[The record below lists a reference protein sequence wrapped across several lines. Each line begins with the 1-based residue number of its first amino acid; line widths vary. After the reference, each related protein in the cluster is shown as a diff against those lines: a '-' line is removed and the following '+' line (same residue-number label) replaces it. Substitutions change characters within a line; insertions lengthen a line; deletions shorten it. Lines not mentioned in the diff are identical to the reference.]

1 MLTTVFTKTIRDRWL
16 GWTIAVVCLILL
28 VLYGMAVYRQID
40 LSIITSLPEAYI
52 SLLGIRDDVDAGGL
66 AIGAIQGLY
75 GAVTLAAMALVMG
88 AASIA
93 GEERDGTIGLLLGNP
108 KGRTHVLVSKAGA
121 MVLLAALSVLIL
133 WGVVYLIA
141 ALLDVEIGGLD
152 VGALSLHMFFNVLF
166 YGFLAMA
173 ISAWTGNRGAA
184 AGVTTA
190 VLVLSFFAVGLLPL
204 IEDLKDL
211 TKAFPW
217 YYFDGSEPVYNGV
230 NWGHLGVLLA
240 GAAVFAVIAVI
251 GVNRRDLKG
260 QSVGITLVDRLR
272 GNPLTRKV
280 VGQLAGS
287 ARVSS
292 IWLKAASEYQG
303 LLLVT
308 AAVMFLMMGI
318 MMGPFY
324 KAIPEETLTAFEGLP
339 EALIALAGG
348 GNISTPEGW
357 YQIETFGLMA
367 PISVM
372 VVTIAIGAGALAG
385 EESRRTMG
393 LLLANPVRRSKI
405 VLEKSWTMAL
415 YAFVVGFAT
424 FAGVALGSLLA
435 DLGMDIGNIA
445 ATCLLQTLL
454 GLAFG
459 MLALALSAGTGR
471 TRIAIFVTIGAA
483 LVSHLLN
490 GFTALNESIA
500 DVTRWLPFYYYLGND
515 PLNNGMDWGHGA
527 ILAGLAVVLIA
538 LSILLFERR
547 DLRQTG

>member
-1 MLTTVFTKTIRDRWL
+1 
-16 GWTIAVVCLILL
+16 
-28 VLYGMAVYRQID
+28 
-40 LSIITSLPEAYI
+40 
-52 SLLGIRDDVDAGGL
+52 
-66 AIGAIQGLY
+66 
-75 GAVTLAAMALVMG
+75 
-88 AASIA
+88 
-93 GEERDGTIGLLLGNP
+93 
-108 KGRTHVLVSKAGA
+108 
-121 MVLLAALSVLIL
+121 
-133 WGVVYLIA
+133 
-141 ALLDVEIGGLD
+141 
-152 VGALSLHMFFNVLF
+152 
-166 YGFLAMA
+166 
-173 ISAWTGNRGAA
+173 
-184 AGVTTA
+184 
-190 VLVLSFFAVGLLPL
+190 
-204 IEDLKDL
+204 
-211 TKAFPW
+211 
-217 YYFDGSEPVYNGV
+217 
-230 NWGHLGVLLA
+230 
-240 GAAVFAVIAVI
+240 
-251 GVNRRDLKG
+251 
-260 QSVGITLVDRLR
+260 
-272 GNPLTRKV
+272 
-280 VGQLAGS
+280 
-287 ARVSS
+287 
-292 IWLKAASEYQG
+292 
-303 LLLVT
+303 
-308 AAVMFLMMGI
+308 MFLMMGI

-547 DLRQTG
+547 DPAADGLGYVRNVPGGRG

>member
-1 MLTTVFTKTIRDRWL
+1 MLATVFTKTIRDRWL
-16 GWTIAVVCLILL
+16 GWTIAVVSLMLL
-28 VLYGMAVYRQID
+28 TLYGMAVYRQID
-40 LSIITSLPEAYI
+40 LSMFASLPEAYV
-52 SLLGIRDDVDAGGL
+52 SLIGIREDVDAGGL
-66 AIGAIQGLY
+66 AVGAIQGLY
-75 GAVTLAAMALVMG
+75 GAITLAAMALAMG
-88 AASIA
+88 AASVA
-93 GEERDGTIGLLLGNP
+93 GEERDGTMGILLGNP
-108 KGRTHVLVSKAGA
+108 KGRTHVLISKLGA
-121 MVLLAALSVLIL
+121 MVVLAASSVLIL
-133 WGVVYLIA
+133 WGAVYGIA
-141 ALLDVEIGGLD
+141 AMLGVEIGGLD
-152 VGALSLHMFFNVLF
+152 VEALSLHMFVNVLF
-166 YGFLAMA
+166 YGFLATA
-173 ISAWTGNRGAA
+173 VSAWTGNRGAA

-190 VLVLSFFAVGLLPL
+190 VIVLSFFAVGLLPL

-211 TKAFPW
+211 VKAFPW
-217 YYFDGSEPVYNGV
+217 YYFDGSDPVYNGI
-230 NWGHLGVLLA
+230 NWGHLGVLLT
-240 GAAVFAVIAVI
+240 GAVVFGVIAVI

-260 QSVGITLVDRLR
+260 QSVGVTLIDRLR

-280 VGQLAGS
+280 IGQLAGS

-308 AAVMFLMMGI
+308 AAVMFLMMGL

-324 KAIPEETLTAFEGLP
+324 KAIPEETLSAFESLP

-372 VVTIAIGAGALAG
+372 VVTVAIGSGALAG
-385 EESRRTMG
+385 EESRRTIG
-393 LLLANPVRRSKI
+393 LLLANPVRRSRI
-405 VLEKSWTMAL
+405 VLEKSWAMTL
-415 YAFVVGFAT
+415 YAFAVGFAT

-459 MLALALSAGTGR
+459 TLALILSAGTGR
-471 TRIAIFVTIGAA
+471 TRIAAFVTIGAA
-483 LVSHLLN
+483 LVLHLVN
-490 GFTALNESIA
+490 GFAALNESMA
-500 DVTRWLPFYYYLGND
+500 EVAQWLPFYYYLGND
-515 PLNNGMDWGHGA
+515 PLNNGLDWSHAA

-538 LSILLFERR
+538 LSVLLFERR

>member
-1 MLTTVFTKTIRDRWL
+1 MLTTIFTKTLRDRWL
-16 GWTIAVVCLILL
+16 GWTIAVVSLTLL
-28 VLYGMAVYRQID
+28 TLYGMAVYRQID
-40 LSIITSLPEAYI
+40 LSILTSMPEAYVALI
-52 SLLGIRDDVDAGGL
+52 GIREDIDAGGL
-66 AIGAIQGLY
+66 AVQAINGLY
-75 GAVTLAAMALVMG
+75 GAITLAAMALALG
-88 AASIA
+88 ASSIA
-93 GEERDGTIGLLLGNP
+93 GEERDGTMGILLGNP
-108 KGRTHVLVSKAGA
+108 KGRTYVLVSKAGA
-121 MVLLAALSVLIL
+121 MVLLAAVSVLIL
-133 WGVVYLIA
+133 WGAMYAIA
-141 ALLDVEIGGLD
+141 AMLGVEIGGLD
-152 VGALSLHMFFNVLF
+152 VEALSLHMFVNVLF
-166 YGFLAMA
+166 YGFLATA

-204 IEDLKDL
+204 IEGLKDL
-211 TKAFPW
+211 VRAFPW
-217 YYFDGSEPVYNGV
+217 YYFDGSDPVYNGV
-230 NWGHLGVLLA
+230 HWGHLGVLLA
-240 GAAVFAVIAVI
+240 GAAVFAIIAVI

-260 QSVGITLVDRLR
+260 QSVGVTLIDRLR

-280 VGQLAGS
+280 IGQLAGS

-303 LLLVT
+303 LSLVT

-324 KAIPEETLTAFEGLP
+324 KAIPEETLSAFEGLP

-348 GNISTPEGW
+348 GDISTPEGW

-372 VVTIAIGAGALAG
+372 VVTVAIGAGALAG
-385 EESRRTMG
+385 EESRRTIC
-393 LLLANPVRRSKI
+393 LLLANPVRRSRI
-405 VLEKSWTMAL
+405 VLEKGWTMTL
-415 YAFVVGFAT
+415 YAFAVGFAT

-459 MLALALSAGTGR
+459 ALALVLSAGTGR
-471 TRIAIFVTIGAA
+471 TRIAVFVTIGAA
-483 LVSHLLN
+483 LVLHLLN
-490 GFTALNESIA
+490 GFAALNESMA
-500 DVTRWLPFYYYLGND
+500 DVVQWLPFYYYLGND
-515 PLNNGMDWGHGA
+515 PLNNGLDWSHA
-527 ILAGLAVVLIA
+527 ALLAGLALVLIA
-538 LSILLFERR
+538 LSVLLFERR